1 MAESGLL
8 TALLAAEVESVSRLY
23 HIANSLS
30 SRELW
35 ECRSDPTYEQQLLL
49 KSFHQSS
56 WSSFLLAFVF
66 F

>member
-8 TALLAAEVESVSRLY
+8 TALLAAEVESISHLY
-23 HIANSLS
+23 HIANCLS
-30 SRELW
+30 FRELW
-35 ECRSDPTYEQQLLL
+35 ECPSDPTDEQQLLL
-49 KSFHQSS
+49 NSFHQSS